1 MEGYRRNKFYLSK
14 LIKENSFFLIFIQE
28 HWMSSFEA
36 DTKFS
41 SDFTEYEFLT
51 TCNDS
56 FLSPEEIILQ
66 QGPVWHG
73 TALGWYSSI
82 SSNITKFPVISTRFC
97 GVKIK
102 YSDLAIIAYTAYL
115 PTSGQDD
122 LFIEVLDLLDHDITE
137 HNEKDSIIIIG
148 ADANTSEKSSAR
160 RQEAFSSFNEKFMVG
175 TLLPGSE
182 PTFHHNNGSS
192 ESQIDHILTNNC
204 DAVSFLRHI
213 CKYEDPV
220 NLSSHD
226 AILGQLE
233 INSNTCDNTDE
244 SEIIYDEFTTVKIHW
259 EPNEYQ
265 PSGEGGARYPPATPH
280 RLQNPKWPPGG
291 PKMAEGVWKGV
302 YP

>member
-102 YSDLAIIAYTAYL
+102 YSDLVIIAYTAYL

-160 RQEAFSSFNEKFMVG
+160 RQEAFSSFNEKFMLG

-192 ESQIDHILTNNC
+192 EQCCH
-204 DAVSFLRHI
+204 
-213 CKYEDPV
+213 
-220 NLSSHD
+220 
-226 AILGQLE
+226 
-233 INSNTCDNTDE
+233 
-244 SEIIYDEFTTVKIHW
+244 
-259 EPNEYQ
+259 
-265 PSGEGGARYPPATPH
+265 
-280 RLQNPKWPPGG
+280 
-291 PKMAEGVWKGV
+291 
-302 YP
+302 